1 MWRAREDLDF
11 WVRLYLNLSSKNKST
26 YTMWMTYFTLRVG
39 AERIEFDMLAYWLS
53 WYVLYSGTEDG
64 LNPYVFLT

>member
-1 MWRAREDLDF
+1 
-11 WVRLYLNLSSKNKST
+11 
-26 YTMWMTYFTLRVG
+26 MWMTYFTLRVG